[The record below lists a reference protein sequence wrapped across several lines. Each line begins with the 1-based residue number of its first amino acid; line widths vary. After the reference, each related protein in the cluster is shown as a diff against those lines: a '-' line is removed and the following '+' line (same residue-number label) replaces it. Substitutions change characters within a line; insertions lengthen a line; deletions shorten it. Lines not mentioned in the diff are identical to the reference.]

1 MTSGISPPIC
11 PGSISWRWSFP
22 TRAMDGATRGALTR
36 YDVAYQPG
44 APQVELRRQR
54 FFA

>member
-1 MTSGISPPIC
+1 VQ
-11 PGSISWRWSFP
+11 
-22 TRAMDGATRGALTR
+22 RALKR

-54 FFA
+54 FEEPQVRTLRQ